1 MTSTPKACQEMEIET
16 QLFKVLETV
25 DNYSIKGGVLSL
37 NRAKM
42 APLAKFEMTSRN

>member
-1 MTSTPKACQEMEIET
+1 MATTLKACPDMEIEA
-16 QLFKVLETV
+16 QLVKVLETV

-42 APLAKFEMTSRN
+42 ASLARFEMVD